1 MRVFGEKQKENR
13 IFVLSK
19 KLSNLVNLI
28 QEESEILSQK
38 KNKSKYDSLL
48 LNYDRSFSTKELIEY
63 FNTIE
68 KFIKL
73 KLPIILK
80 KQKHNYS
87 DDFKNKLT
95 ESEQFE
101 LSKSLMKKLGFNFSK
116 GRIDKSI
123 HPFCGGSTDDVRIT
137 TRFDE
142 NDSFSCFDALMHETG
157 HALYEQGLPKKWI
170 HQPLGSSAG
179 MSLHESQSLF
189 IEKQIIKSLPT
200 SKFIESLLVNILK
213 KATEWKFIQIFK
225 NRNRVK
231 KAL

>member
-1 MRVFGEKQKENR
+1 
-13 IFVLSK
+13 
-19 KLSNLVNLI
+19 
-28 QEESEILSQK
+28 
-38 KNKSKYDSLL
+38 
-48 LNYDRSFSTKELIEY
+48 
-63 FNTIE
+63 
-68 KFIKL
+68 
-73 KLPIILK
+73 
-80 KQKHNYS
+80 
-87 DDFKNKLT
+87 
-95 ESEQFE
+95 
-101 LSKSLMKKLGFNFSK
+101 MKKLGFDFSK

-200 SKFIESLLVNILK
+200 SKFIESLLVKILK
-213 KATEWKFIQIFK
+213 KSTEWKFIQIFK

>member
-1 MRVFGEKQKENR
+1 MYCQKT
-13 IFVLSK
+13 F
-19 KLSNLVNLI
+19 SNLVNLI

-48 LNYDRSFSTKELIEY
+48 LNYDRSFSTKELIEL

-101 LSKSLMKKLGFNFSK
+101 LSKSLMKKLGFDFSK

-200 SKFIESLLVNILK
+200 SKFIESLLVKILK
-213 KATEWKFIQIFK
+213 KNPLNGNLFK
-225 NRNRVK
+225 YSK
-231 KAL
+231 IEIE